1 MRILAVVV
9 LVALFIA
16 CSSSPSPRTLSL
28 KTGDFTEDEWRDQVR
43 LSLTQPGAAEMCR
56 SIEGLSPA
64 EVTRISDE
72 QIRQGIWTPTQEGNA
87 SDRNRASEIQL
98 EECAR
103 IE

>member
-1 MRILAVVV
+1 MRIIIAALAG
-9 LVALFIA
+9 LLIA
-16 CSSSPSPRTLSL
+16 CTSSAGPRTLSL

-87 SDRNRASEIQL
+87 NDRNRASEIQL